1 MHAHDDDADLGTSK
15 DTLEAHWTGDSRRG
29 LRVALVVVGVAVAF
43 IAGLSALTF
52 LRP

>member
-1 MHAHDDDADLGTSK
+1 VASLHFLK
-15 DTLEAHWTGDSRRG
+15 
-29 LRVALVVVGVAVAF
+29 VALVVVGVAVAF